1 MTTKHVP
8 VRAVVVSLAVAAALL
23 DQTVIAG
30 IGNVYR
36 SEFCYLSGI
45 DPRTPTASLDETQLL
60 ALWDMAVSQLKLGV
74 RLNRIVTRVPDEV
87 GVTAGRIGDE
97 DRLYVYKRDGLPCH
111 RCGDEIRLVEIA
123 KRKAWLCPTCQQ

>member
-1 MTTKHVP
+1 
-8 VRAVVVSLAVAAALL
+8 
-23 DQTVIAG
+23 
-30 IGNVYR
+30 
-36 SEFCYLSGI
+36 
-45 DPRTPTASLDETQLL
+45 
-60 ALWDMAVSQLKLGV
+60 MAVSQLKLGV